1 MSVLFAL
8 TPPLEDESIR
18 SLLYQILQTILQQSI
33 AAQPVNPAQ
42 PKNIQQS
49 NAMNAVL
56 FECINLSIH
65 LAASLSDPDTP
76 TASSTAIDPSAST
89 QLIRQVANLLGKFIT
104 ARETNVRYLGL
115 EAMSHL
121 ASHEESLEVLRKH
134 QQTVL
139 LALRDKDISVRRR
152 ALDLLYSMCDA
163 SNAKSTVQELLRTLP
178 TADYSLREEMVLK
191 IAILAEK
198 YATESQWYVDVT
210 LQLIS
215 QAGAQVPEEVW
226 FRIVQIVTNNEE
238 LQEYAS
244 KTVLEHVK
252 AAQMGNES
260 IVKVGAYILGE
271 FGHLIANAPGAEPA
285 DQFEALRGKW
295 ETSSAGTRGMIL
307 STYIKFVNL
316 FPEIRARI
324 VAVLKQYALSLDTEI
339 QTRAAEYLVMASDS
353 PGMEE
358 VLITVCEEMP
368 VFEARESALL
378 RRVHRGALEGER
390 EGGLKRT
397 WLIGGKDARGEKEAL
412 RLKIPRKGAGAT
424 NGHVVPNTPSAA
436 ELDLAGLQII
446 AEDPESLLSTGWQQ
460 GYDRLVL
467 KEDGLLFEDTML
479 QVGLR
484 SEYHGNLGR
493 VILFFGNKLAPGT
506 SFSSFS
512 VTLTSRPGLIYS
524 SPTLPG
530 STLEGGTQA
539 QWVLNFDA
547 QTPFT
552 ESPTVKI
559 TFVAGSLQTLRLKLP
574 VTLHKFM
581 APSPAFGAEDFF
593 KRWKQIGQKEPWEK
607 QLIFASY
614 GSIDLEKARR
624 IIAGLRWSILTGV
637 DKVEENIIGAG
648 VVTTAKGKAGC
659 LLRLEPNLEKA
670 LWRVT
675 VRGTDDCT
683 HTPSSLFPFGC
694 RLTSGCSC
702 LGNFGRDDQISTFF
716 DCGCKVMNGWVQKPM
731 GRRKVSLHGRY
742 TLVSIFCTRGNSNS
756 ESSIANQYL
765 RSYNPSPHTWS

>member
-1 MSVLFAL
+1 MVTSNFVTNASILPSVRYYLL
-8 TPPLEDESIR
+8 NHDLQIEDESIR
-18 SLLYQILQTILQQSI
+18 ALLLQILQTILQTNT
-33 AAQPVNPAQ
+33 APTMPVSPTQ

-49 NAMNAVL
+49 NAQNAVL
-56 FECINLSIH
+56 FEAINLAIH
-65 LAASLSDPDTP
+65 LASMAEETNEPLLTGDLRERD
-76 TASSTAIDPSAST
+76 STAA
-89 QLIRQVANLLGKFIT
+89 QLLRQVASLLGKFIT

-121 ASHEESLEVLRKH
+121 ASHEESLDYLRKH

-178 TADYSLREEMVLK
+178 SADYSLREEMVLK

-238 LQEYAS
+238 LQEYAA
-244 KTVLEHVK
+244 KTVLGHLTT
-252 AAQMGNES
+252 ATTGNES

-271 FGHLIANAPGAEPA
+271 FGHLIANETGSGGEPM
-285 DQFEALRGKW
+285 DQFEALRSKW
-295 ETSSAGTRGMIL
+295 DSSSQSTRAMIL

-316 FPEIRARI
+316 FPEIKGPIMALLR
-324 VAVLKQYALSLDTEI
+324 QYALSLDTEI
-339 QTRAAEYLVMASDS
+339 QTRASEYLVMAGEQ

-397 WLIGGKDARGEKEAL
+397 WLVGGKDARGEKEAL
-412 RLKIPRKGAGAT
+412 KLKLPRNKPT
-424 NGHVVPNTPSAA
+424 NGHVVPNTPTAS
-436 ELDLAGLQII
+436 ELDLAGLQIVD
-446 AEDPESLLSTGWQQ
+446 EWDDSLLSTGWQT
-460 GYDRLVL
+460 GFDRLIL
-467 KEDGLLFEDTML
+467 KEDGLLYEDSMI
-479 QVGLR
+479 QIGFR

-493 VILFFGNKLAPGT
+493 VGLFFGNKLTPGT
-506 SFSSFS
+506 AFSAFT
-512 VTLTSRPGLIYS
+512 VTVTSRTGLAYS

-530 STLEGGTQA
+530 STLDGGTQF
-539 QWVLNFDA
+539 QWILNFDA
-547 QTPFT
+547 QSAFT
-552 ESPTVKI
+552 GEPRIKI
-559 TFVAGSLQTLRLKLP
+559 TYVAGSLQTIRLKLP
-574 VTLHKFM
+574 VVLSKFM
-581 APSPAFGAEDFF
+581 APAPLPSPEDFF
-593 KRWKQIGQKEPWEK
+593 KRWKQIGPGEPHEK
-607 QLIFASY
+607 QLVFASI
-614 GSIDLEKARR
+614 GTIDVDKARR
-624 IIAGLRWSILTGV
+624 IVAGLRWAVLDGV
-637 DKVEENIIGAG
+637 DKVGENIVGAG

-659 LLRLEPNLEKA
+659 LLRLEPNLERA

-675 VRGTDDCT
+675 VRGTDD
-683 HTPSSLFPFGC
+683 
-694 RLTSGCSC
+694 
-702 LGNFGRDDQISTFF
+702 
-716 DCGCKVMNGWVQKPM
+716 
-731 GRRKVSLHGRY
+731 
-742 TLVSIFCTRGNSNS
+742 SI
-756 ESSIANQYL
+756 YL
-765 RSYNPSPHTWS
+765 LEYGTDE

>member
-1 MSVLFAL
+1 MDMFLPTTNTTAL
-8 TPPLEDESIR
+8 AFHGSKSPCSACSNTIPHQVRSPLPVNLISRVEDESIR
-18 SLLYQILQTILQQSI
+18 NLLYQILQTVLQQ
-33 AAQPVNPAQ
+33 AAAVQPAQNPSQ

-65 LAASLSDPDTP
+65 LASSLTDPTDP
-76 TASSTAIDPSAST
+76 TSPSNPLATINPSTAT
-89 QLIRQVANLLGKFIT
+89 QLIRQVATLLGKFIT

-121 ASHEESLEVLRKH
+121 ASHEESLEILRKH

-163 SNAKSTVQELLRTLP
+163 SNAKYTVQELLRTLP

-252 AAQMGNES
+252 TAPLGNES

-271 FGHLIANAPGAEPA
+271 FGHLIANAAGGEPL
-285 DQFEALRGKW
+285 DQFEALKGKW
-295 ETSSAGTRGMIL
+295 ETSSAATRGMIL

-316 FPEIRARI
+316 FPEIKGRI

-397 WLIGGKDARGEKEAL
+397 WLVGGKDARGEKEAL
-412 RLKIPRKGAGAT
+412 KLKIPRKSGGVA

-446 AEDPESLLSTGWQQ
+446 AEDPESLLSAGWQT
-460 GYDRLVL
+460 GHDRLLL
-467 KEDGLLFEDTML
+467 KEDGLLFEDSMI

-506 SFSSFS
+506 SFSSFT
-512 VTLTSRPGLIYS
+512 VTLASRPGLLYS

-530 STLEGGTQA
+530 STLEGGAQS
-539 QWVLNFDA
+539 QWVINFDA
-547 QTPFT
+547 QTPF
-552 ESPTVKI
+552 SDAPTVKI

-574 VTLHKFM
+574 VVLHKFM
-581 APSPAFGAEDFF
+581 APAPAFGAEDFF
-593 KRWKQIGQKEPWEK
+593 KRWKQIGAKEPWEK
-607 QLIFASY
+607 QLIFASF
-614 GSIDLEKARR
+614 GKIDLERARR
-624 IIAGLRWSILTGV
+624 VVAGLRWTILSAV
-637 DKVEENIIGAG
+637 DKVEENIVGAG
-648 VVTTAKGKAGC
+648 VVSTGQGKVGC

-675 VRGTDDCT
+675 VRGTDNCMI
-683 HTPSSLFPFGC
+683 FP
-694 RLTSGCSC
+694 R
-702 LGNFGRDDQISTFF
+702 
-716 DCGCKVMNGWVQKPM
+716 
-731 GRRKVSLHGRY
+731 
-742 TLVSIFCTRGNSNS
+742 TL
-756 ESSIANQYL
+756 
-765 RSYNPSPHTWS
+765 